1 MVVIS
6 AAVDTLYQLLAHQEG
21 LLVLSSAIEAKIDLG
36 VHIVLA
42 TLADSRCLCMTGE
55 VVEVTQQVSGLPFVQ
70 G

>member
-6 AAVDTLYQLLAHQEG
+6 AAVDTLYQLAHQEG